1 MQPQGHL
8 QVISNLVDYKYDPQT
23 AINAPRFLIAD
34 IDSNSGPACVQKSSV
49 RVEEPVDEAVVT
61 QLRAMGHTV
70 ELVEGV
76 VERELFGK
84 AQVIQRDSDTGVL
97 WGGADFRSDGIVIG
111 Y

>member
-8 QVISNLVDYKYDPQT
+8 QVLSNLIDYGYDPQT
-23 AINAPRFLIAD
+23 AINAPRFLITG
-34 IDSNSGPACVQKSSV
+34 IDSNSGPACVKKSSV
-49 RVEEPVDEAVVT
+49 RVETPVDEDVVT
-61 QLRAMGHTV
+61 RLREMGHTV

-84 AQVIQRDSDTGVL
+84 AQVIQRDPDSGVL
-97 WGGADFRSDGIVIG
+97 WGGSDFRSDGIVMG